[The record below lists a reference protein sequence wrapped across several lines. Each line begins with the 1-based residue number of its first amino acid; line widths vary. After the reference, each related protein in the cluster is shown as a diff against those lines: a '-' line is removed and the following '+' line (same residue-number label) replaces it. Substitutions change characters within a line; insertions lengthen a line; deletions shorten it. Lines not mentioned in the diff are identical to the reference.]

1 MPSTPSSTTTSGS
14 QSGGLDRR
22 DKTTLGWDFPFGF
35 LDQGFSSPIRLPTP
49 AGDYCYVFDIENR
62 EPADTRP
69 LRTLD
74 SDYCRRSLPP
84 PWDIPVAHSFGV
96 PKSPVPPARWRL
108 EMFPSTPDYN
118 QHMFAYLHAWRQFL
132 EQWAAMTAG
141 FPFPT
146 APFAWPTVPFMPAGG
161 QFMPPTA
168 PFMPPMPP
176 FAPPTPAAPAPP
188 ATLGPPA
195 PADYT
200 QQLFGYLQ
208 AWRQYLEQMADAIGI
223 GARAAVGRG
232 EPPRRRH
239 RQGIQPTVAAA
250 AAGGHPAREPWRE
263 PSRRRRLR
271 PSGTASGFAAHQ
283 RRIPE
288 RIPASWLRSTEP
300 LRLWPRSDAAGE
312 STRLRLR
319 VSRPLQRG
327 NRPDGHGRL
336 HSRARSLERYIG
348 GSRPASSGFAIFRRN
363 GARRAHCVAASRAEI
378 AFHQSERARGVGKD

>member
-1 MPSTPSSTTTSGS
+1 
-14 QSGGLDRR
+14 
-22 DKTTLGWDFPFGF
+22 
-35 LDQGFSSPIRLPTP
+35 
-49 AGDYCYVFDIENR
+49 
-62 EPADTRP
+62 
-69 LRTLD
+69 
-74 SDYCRRSLPP
+74 
-84 PWDIPVAHSFGV
+84 
-96 PKSPVPPARWRL
+96 
-108 EMFPSTPDYN
+108 MFPSTPDYN

-168 PFMPPMPP
+168 PFMPPALSPP
-176 FAPPTPAAPAPP
+176 PPAAPAPP
-188 ATLGPPA
+188 APGHPRRPTTPSNCSATFRHGGNTLSRWPA
-195 PADYT
+195 H
-200 QQLFGYLQ
+200 
-208 AWRQYLEQMADAIGI
+208 GI
-223 GARAAVGRG
+223 GARAAAGRG
-232 EPPRRRH
+232 APPRRRH
-239 RQGIQPTVAAA
+239 RGRRGWHRGSNPPRSPPQVDIQPESP
-250 AAGGHPAREPWRE
+250 GGSR
-263 PSRRRRLR
+263 RRRRLR

-300 LRLWPRSDAAGE
+300 LRLWPRSDAAAE

-327 NRPDGHGRL
+327 NRPDGPT
-336 HSRARSLERYIG
+336 IG